1 MRFRKNLSV
10 LLCVLLSC
18 LCFAGCNG
26 VDDYPVSVG
35 GTNITKQ
42 PQKVVAFSEQAAS
55 AIFALGYDSYL
66 VGAPAEFLETEI
78 AGITNIGYTR
88 FVDFE
93 IQIPIH
99 CGNFTNDFVR
109 RINVLQFLRNH
120 YGVIVLIFEKCIN
133 FMFFCGRNFI
143 MTAN

>member
-10 LLCVLLSC
+10 LLCILLSC

-93 IQIPIH
+93 IEIKQRDLDKLDYII
-99 CGNFTNDFVR
+99 DK
-109 RINVLQFLRNH
+109 L
-120 YGVIVLIFEKCIN
+120 
-133 FMFFCGRNFI
+133 GRNLN
-143 MTAN
+143 TAIEQIDALGQ